1 MQTPKNFYVIMMVKR
16 FRIPN
21 HHKMNLSKR
30 PNYYR
35 GLDLQK
41 PDTGRMFIADPVGF
55 SQEKQKE
62 TKKQKIRETKE
73 TKGLQTHKK
82 NTQKIDTNLYKAT
95 PIAPYCLYHTGF
107 RIKGLQVPR

>member
-73 TKGLQTHKK
+73 TQKKPKVYKHTKKTHK
-82 NTQKIDTNLYKAT
+82 
-95 PIAPYCLYHTGF
+95 
-107 RIKGLQVPR
+107 R